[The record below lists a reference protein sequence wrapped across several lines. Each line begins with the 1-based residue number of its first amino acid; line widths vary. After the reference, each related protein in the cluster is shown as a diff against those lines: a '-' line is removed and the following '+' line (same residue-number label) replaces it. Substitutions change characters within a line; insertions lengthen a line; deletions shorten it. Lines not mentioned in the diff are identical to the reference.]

1 MINVQ
6 GMVDVVI
13 NPKNKCKGKPIEV
26 QNMLCAGLADTSI
39 R

>member
-6 GMVDVVI
+6 GMVDMVI
-13 NPKNKCKGKPIEV
+13 NPKNKCKGRPIKV
-26 QNMLCAGLADTSI
+26 QNMLRVGLTNNSI